1 MIKVRTVAAHSA
13 SSISPAGSEWPQS
26 CVYTVGAVYCSA
38 SRSLPVPAGTSRNV
52 ELQLQR
58 KITWLLRLL
67 PIEGEHDPFSSRPL
81 LSLTC
86 SLFARPRPGALLRLP
101 G

>member
-1 MIKVRTVAAHSA
+1 MKKR
-13 SSISPAGSEWPQS
+13 
-26 CVYTVGAVYCSA
+26 
-38 SRSLPVPAGTSRNV
+38 SRVEGRKGQLIARPVGTSRNV

-67 PIEGEHDPFSSRPL
+67 TIKGEHDPFSSRPL